1 MNYKGFDSA
10 AWLRSGILAIGL
22 GFVTSAI
29 SLYGMLRASFIG
41 RPTVKNQLV
50 IMSIGLI
57 IFIPEVIVQVKG
69 CRQLLYSVVAN
80 NVGNVA
86 TPCEK
91 VYNKQILLWI
101 VFTDLCIFAISYG
114 VSLGFGNKL
123 FLAIGMPIIGV
134 ALFTVMGFAIKKTV
148 QYKRMKRNNQKESES
163 QNPEKT

>member
-10 AWLRSGILAIGL
+10 AWLRSGILAICV
-22 GFVTSAI
+22 GFAVSGFEVA
-29 SLYGMLRASFIG
+29 GMIGVSLRAM
-41 RPTVKNQLV
+41 PTVKNQLIV
-50 IMSIGLI
+50 ITMGLI
-57 IFIPEVIVQVKG
+57 VFIPQVILQAKG

-101 VFTDLCIFAISYG
+101 VFADLCIFAISYG

-134 ALFTVMGFAIKKTV
+134 ALFTVMGFAIKRTV
-148 QYKRMKRNNQKESES
+148 QYKRMKRNNQKESEG

>member
-10 AWLRSGILAIGL
+10 AWLRSGILAICV
-22 GFVTSAI
+22 GFAVSGFEVA
-29 SLYGMLRASFIG
+29 GMIGVSLRAML
-41 RPTVKNQLV
+41 TVKNQLIV
-50 IMSIGLI
+50 ITMGLI
-57 IFIPEVIVQVKG
+57 VFIPQVILQAKG

-91 VYNKQILLWI
+91 AYNKQILLWI
-101 VFTDLCIFAISYG
+101 VFADLFIFAISYG

-134 ALFTVMGFAIKKTV
+134 ALFTVMGFAIKKTI
-148 QYKRMKRNNQKESES
+148 QYKRMKRSNQKESEG

>member
-10 AWLRSGILAIGL
+10 AWLRSGILAICV
-22 GFVTSAI
+22 GFAVSGFEVA
-29 SLYGMLRASFIG
+29 GMIGVSLRAM
-41 RPTVKNQLV
+41 PTVKNQLIV
-50 IMSIGLI
+50 ITMGLI
-57 IFIPEVIVQVKG
+57 VFIPQVIVQVKG

-101 VFTDLCIFAISYG
+101 VFADLCIFAISYG

-134 ALFTVMGFAIKKTV
+134 ALFTVMGFAIKKTI
-148 QYKRMKRNNQKESES
+148 QYKRMKRSNQKESEG

>member
-10 AWLRSGILAIGL
+10 AWLRSGILAICV
-22 GFVTSAI
+22 GFAVSGFEVA
-29 SLYGMLRASFIG
+29 GMIGVSLRAM
-41 RPTVKNQLV
+41 PTVKNQLIV
-50 IMSIGLI
+50 ITMGLI
-57 IFIPEVIVQVKG
+57 VFIPQVILQAKG

-101 VFTDLCIFAISYG
+101 VFADLFIFAISYG

-134 ALFTVMGFAIKKTV
+134 ALFTVMGFAIKRTV
-148 QYKRMKRNNQKESES
+148 QYKRMKRSNQKESEG

>member
-1 MNYKGFDSA
+1 M
-10 AWLRSGILAIGL
+10 
-22 GFVTSAI
+22 V
-29 SLYGMLRASFIG
+29 RASFIG

-101 VFTDLCIFAISYG
+101 VFADLCIFAISYG

-134 ALFTVMGFAIKKTV
+134 ALFTVMGFAIKKNNTI
-148 QYKRMKRNNQKESES
+148 QTNETKQSKRVGRPK
-163 QNPEKT
+163 P

>member
-1 MNYKGFDSA
+1 
-10 AWLRSGILAIGL
+10 
-22 GFVTSAI
+22 
-29 SLYGMLRASFIG
+29 
-41 RPTVKNQLV
+41 
-50 IMSIGLI
+50 MSIGLI

-91 VYNKQILLWI
+91 AYNKQILLWI
-101 VFTDLCIFAISYG
+101 VFADLFIFAISYG

-134 ALFTVMGFAIKKTV
+134 ALFTVMGFAIKKTI
-148 QYKRMKRNNQKESES
+148 QYKRMKRSNQKESEG
-163 QNPEKT
+163 QDPEKT

>member
-10 AWLRSGILAIGL
+10 AWLRSGILAICV
-22 GFVTSAI
+22 GFAVSGFEVA
-29 SLYGMLRASFIG
+29 GMIGVSLRAM
-41 RPTVKNQLV
+41 PTVKNQLIV
-50 IMSIGLI
+50 ITMGLI
-57 IFIPEVIVQVKG
+57 VFIPQVILQAKG

-101 VFTDLCIFAISYG
+101 VFADLCIFAISYG

-134 ALFTVMGFAIKKTV
+134 ALFTVMGFAIKRTI
-148 QYKRMKRNNQKESES
+148 QYKRMKRNNEKESEG

>member
-1 MNYKGFDSA
+1 
-10 AWLRSGILAIGL
+10 
-22 GFVTSAI
+22 
-29 SLYGMLRASFIG
+29 MLRASSIG

-57 IFIPEVIVQVKG
+57 IFIPQVIVQVKG

-101 VFTDLCIFAISYG
+101 VFADLCIFAISYG

-123 FLAIGMPIIGV
+123 FLANGMPIIGV
-134 ALFTVMGFAIKKTV
+134 ALFTVMGFAIKK
-148 QYKRMKRNNQKESES
+148 QYNTNE
-163 QNPEKT
+163 